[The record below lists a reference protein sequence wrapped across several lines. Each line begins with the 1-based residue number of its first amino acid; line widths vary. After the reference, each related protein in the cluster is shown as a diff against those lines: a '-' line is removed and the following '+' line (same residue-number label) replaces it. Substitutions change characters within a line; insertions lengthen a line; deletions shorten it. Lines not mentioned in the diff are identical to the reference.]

1 MNEKELES
9 LIQTTRVF
17 RKDIGMKFGFEKY
30 SMLVVKRGKMIKSN
44 VIKLPDDIV
53 MTQLKEGEGYKYL
66 GALQADEVQEKEI
79 KRKVDSDH
87 KRRARKIR
95 EIKLNVREGNIIKGI
110 ST

>member
-17 RKDIGMKFGFEKY
+17 RKDISMKFGFEKF
-30 SMLVVKRGKMIKSN
+30 SMLVVKRGKIIKSDG
-44 VIKLPDDIV
+44 IKLPDDIV
-53 MTQLKEGEGYKYL
+53 MKPLKEGEGYKYL
-66 GALQADEVQEKEI
+66 GILQADKVQEKEI
-79 KRKVDSDH
+79 KRKVDSDY
-87 KRRARKIR
+87 KRRERKIW

>member
-1 MNEKELES
+1 
-9 LIQTTRVF
+9 
-17 RKDIGMKFGFEKY
+17 
-30 SMLVVKRGKMIKSN
+30 
-44 VIKLPDDIV
+44 

-66 GALQADEVQEKEI
+66 GVLQTDEVQEKEI
-79 KRKVDSDH
+79 TRKVDSDY